1 MNPRLT
7 LFTPYYP
14 YSLRQLLD
22 NPSFIPDHFPSFN
35 DLAHSIARQ
44 LLSAIAY
51 LHEIRISH
59 RDINPSNIVL
69 SQDGRPILIDFG
81 IAVEP
86 EDEQKGSQHFE
97 VGTG

>member
-14 YSLRQLLD
+14 YTLRQLLD
-22 NPSFIPDHFPSFN
+22 NPSFVPEHFPSFAKLSN
-35 DLAHSIARQ
+35 SIARQ
-44 LLSAIAY
+44 LLSATDY
-51 LHEIRISH
+51 LHERKISH

-69 SQDGRPILIDFG
+69 TQYGRAILIDFG
-81 IAVEP
+81 IAVEAD
-86 EDEQKGSQHFE
+86 DEEPGSQHFE

>member
-22 NPSFIPDHFPSFN
+22 NPSFIPDHFPSFS
-35 DLAHSIARQ
+35 DLAHSIAHQ
-44 LLSAIAY
+44 LLSATAY
-51 LHEIRISH
+51 LHEIRITH

-69 SQDGRPILIDFG
+69 SQDGQPILIDFG